1 MHPPAHPTL
10 PRRRGQ
16 VWWVAGSLPQSPLRF
31 EGQRVRMNEASVL
44 CLSAQLS
51 RSRLHHGGPS
61 KLVRFRDL
69 ALLWRFVFRDVVC
82 TLCET
87 LLINTLVVAVVFYNL
102 RCAAPLLVEESVPL
116 SIHSLLQQTVFV
128 P

>member
-1 MHPPAHPTL
+1 MRLQSFVFL
-10 PRRRGQ
+10 PSCPGLDYTT
-16 VWWVAGSLPQSPLRF
+16 ADLR
-31 EGQRVRMNEASVL
+31 
-44 CLSAQLS
+44 
-51 RSRLHHGGPS
+51 

-87 LLINTLVVAVVFYNL
+87 LLINTLVVAIVFYNL

-116 SIHSLLQQTVFV
+116 SIHSLLRQTVFV